1 VTFLVVVF
9 LAVAFLVVFDRVTFD
24 FLVAFGFL
32 PFDLALGTP
41 FFFLGISIS
50 PGFLPVTYD

>member
-9 LAVAFLVVFDRVTFD
+9 LAVFDRVTFD
-24 FLVAFGFL
+24 FLVAFGLL
-32 PFDLALGTP
+32 PFDLALGMA

-50 PGFLPVTYD
+50 PGFLPVTYDWHC